1 MFSNNIFIIFLSSNW
16 NMILNHKKYVPMM
29 TIALIS
35 ILAVLI
41 VVGTLHG
48 NININ
53 AQLDSTSVLNNT
65 LFVSGSST
73 TNTKTDKVTLSLG
86 VETANKT
93 AEKALLSNSILMNTV
108 IDALKASGLQ
118 QNETGTS
125 FFSIMP
131 NYNYSKSGNRGD
143 LIGFTVSNS
152 IHIESSNIGS
162 VSQWIDT
169 AVQAGANFVND
180 IYFSVSE
187 EKLQKIKNVLLK
199 EAVANA
205 KSKAEIIA
213 AAAGI
218 NVDGI
223 KSIMVEEIGLPPVPG
238 PLYTKSVSSD
248 EVSSTHILA
257 GEQEISTTVGIVYMI
272 GS

>member
-1 MFSNNIFIIFLSSNW
+1 
-16 NMILNHKKYVPMM
+16 MILNQKKYVPRM

-41 VVGTLHG
+41 VFSTLHA
-48 NININ
+48 NIIVN
-53 AQLDSTSVLNNT
+53 AQLYSTYELNNT

-86 VETANKT
+86 VETSNKT
-93 AEKALLSNSILMNTV
+93 AEKALLSNFNLMNTV

-118 QNETGTS
+118 QNQTSTTS
-125 FFSIMP
+125 FSIKP
-131 NYNYSKSGNRGD
+131 TYNYSKYGDRGD
-143 LIGFTVSNS
+143 LKGFTVSNS

-169 AVQAGANFVND
+169 AVQAGANIVND

-199 EAVANA
+199 EAFENA
-205 KSKAEIIA
+205 KSKADIVA

-218 NVDGI
+218 NVGGI
-223 KSIMVEEIGLPPVPG
+223 KSITVEEIGLPPLPG
-238 PLYTKSVSSD
+238 ALYTKSISSD
-248 EVSSTHILA
+248 EVSSTPILA
-257 GEQEISTTVGIVYMI
+257 GEQEISTSVGIVYMI